1 MIRKG
6 IAGCS
11 NFFGQG
17 VCASIQTWGGDWSYI
32 DLLVLDPSKIYWEHM
47 CKKASCFQYNLN
59 LLQCDVDAEVPHPSQ
74 RSL

>member
-17 VCASIQTWGGDWSYI
+17 VCASIQTWGVIGPI
-32 DLLVLDPSKIYWEHM
+32 
-47 CKKASCFQYNLN
+47 
-59 LLQCDVDAEVPHPSQ
+59 
-74 RSL
+74 